1 MNIALIAHDCK
12 KEEMIE
18 FTKKYAP
25 ILKTH
30 QLYATGTTGL
40 KIMENTDL
48 KVTRSFIWTLWWRS
62 NKSVQW
68 WLLQKWIWSSF
79 LGIL

>member
-18 FTKKYAP
+18 FTKKYAS

-48 KVTRSFIWTLWWRS
+48 KVTRFLSGPYGEM